1 VADKHPRAVNLIDIV
16 IALFRTTRLVWCL
29 APVALFVAGCGSD
42 AVRPAAAV
50 VNGQRISISTIQ
62 DSLDRFASSK
72 EFKNAAAGQDPEAFK
87 RDYQQTVLSRLIR
100 REVLSV
106 AAEEAGVEVTEK
118 DVSDRLDQVISDV
131 GGQEQFE
138 TELANRNLTQE
149 EVEGFVR
156 DSLVEEALRE
166 EVTKRSE
173 PTDAEIEAYYRENI
187 DRFTEIH
194 TQHILLK
201 SNAEAIDISQQLR
214 AAPPSRV
221 DDLFAKLAR
230 KFSIDTAS
238 AKRGGDLGFVPES
251 QFVPEYTQSVAQLD
265 EGEISNPIRTQ
276 FGYHVVRLLG
286 ERSTPLGKIRD
297 QLLGEIGTQRQE
309 DAWNEFLS
317 QAYDDADITVNSRYG
332 ELDPESHMV
341 VNADASSIP
350 GAEAPPP
357 TPTPNPTAPRPTPI
371 G

>member
-1 VADKHPRAVNLIDIV
+1 MT
-16 IALFRTTRLVWCL
+16 ALLRKTRLAWCMVF
-29 APVALFVAGCGSD
+29 VALLAGGCGSD

-50 VNGQRISISTIQ
+50 VSGKRISISTVE

-106 AAEEAGVEVTEK
+106 AAEEAGVEVTET

-166 EVTKRSE
+166 AVTKGTE
-173 PTDAEIEAYYRENI
+173 PTDTEIEAYYQGNCECV
-187 DRFTEIH
+187 TEIY
-194 TQHILLK
+194 TQHILVND
-201 SNAEAIDISQQLR
+201 NARAVDISQQLK
-214 AAPPSRV
+214 AAPASKV

-230 KFSIDTAS
+230 KFSTDTAS

-251 QFVPEYTQSVAQLD
+251 QFVPEYTQSVAELD
-265 EGEISNPIRTQ
+265 KGEISNPIRTQ

-286 ERSTPLGKIRD
+286 ERFTPLNKIRE
-297 QLLGEIGTQRQE
+297 QLIGEIGTKRQE

-317 QAYDDADITVNSRYG
+317 QAYEDADITVNSRYG

-341 VNADASSIP
+341 VNADANSIP
-350 GAEAPPP
+350 GAEPPPP
-357 TPTPNPTAPRPTPI
+357 TPTPNPTTRPTPI